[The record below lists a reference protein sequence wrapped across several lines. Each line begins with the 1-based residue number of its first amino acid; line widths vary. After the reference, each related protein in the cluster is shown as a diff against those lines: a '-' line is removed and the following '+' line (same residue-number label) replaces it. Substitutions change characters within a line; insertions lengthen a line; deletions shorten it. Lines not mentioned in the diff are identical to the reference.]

1 MRRFLGLWLLLSG
14 LALPLVAQ
22 QVTPSPAPPPVTP
35 PPTEFE
41 RAADEVL
48 ADVSKLI
55 ALPVKSP
62 LRKSIRTREE
72 IRQFVIREME
82 ADRDPVKRRADRLV
96 LERFGLIPRGFDL
109 DGFLVE
115 LLTEQIAGLYDP
127 KQHEFFIAD
136 WIELDEQRMVMAHE
150 LVHALHDQHF
160 DLEKW
165 IDAAKP
171 DDDALLAR
179 DAVVEGAA
187 IGGMF
192 DYMLRDLKLT
202 VRELPDME
210 TVMQREFGGS
220 FSQSPQLASAPMY
233 IRDAIMFPYFAG
245 TTFLQK
251 VLRAGS
257 GWEEFHKRVFENPPV
272 STQQILHPELYLAGV
287 APRPVSLPDLTPV
300 LPPGYRRLDK
310 NAVGEFGLR
319 GILKQYLGKAR
330 AEEHSWAWAGDRY
343 GIYEDEAGNE
353 VALLF
358 RLRLESVEA
367 AARFFGQYSEVL
379 EQKYSE
385 RSHLMRRPNF
395 FSFEGEDGGVFLYC
409 SGDECVTLE
418 GADRAAFDRV
428 VSALKWPAAPPAP
441 ARKPEKAIATLTPA
455 FH

>member
-1 MRRFLGLWLLLSG
+1 MRRFLGLLLL
-14 LALPLVAQ
+14 LTALVLPLAAQ
-22 QVTPSPAPPPVTP
+22 QVTPSPAPPPLAP

-41 RAADEVL
+41 RAADGVLGEVS
-48 ADVSKLI
+48 ALI

-62 LRKSIRTREE
+62 LKKSIRSRGE
-72 IRQFVIREME
+72 IRQFVVKEME
-82 ADRDPVKRRADRLV
+82 ADRDPAKRRADRLV
-96 LERFGLIPRGFDL
+96 LEKFGLIPRGFDL

-115 LLTEQIAGLYDP
+115 LLTEQVAGLYDP

-136 WIELDEQRMVMAHE
+136 WIPVEEQRVVMAHE

-171 DDDALLAR
+171 NDDALLAR

-192 DYMLRDLKLT
+192 DYMLRELKLS

-210 TVMQREFGGS
+210 SIMQREFGAS

-233 IRDAIMFPYFAG
+233 IRDTVMFPYFAG

-251 VLRAGS
+251 VLRADS
-257 GWEEFHKRVFENPPV
+257 GWEEFHKRVFGNPPV

-287 APRPVSLPDLTPV
+287 APRPVSLPDLTAA
-300 LPPGYRRLDK
+300 LPKGYRRLDE
-310 NAVGEFGLR
+310 NLVGEFGLR
-319 GILKQYLGKAR
+319 GILKQYLGKER
-330 AEEHSWAWAGDRY
+330 AEQHSRAWAGDRY
-343 GIYEDEAGNE
+343 AIYEDEASKE

-379 EQKYSE
+379 EQKYSA
-385 RSHLMRRPNF
+385 RRDLVRRPNF
-395 FSFEGEDGGVFLYC
+395 FSFETEEGGVFLYC
-409 SGDECVTLE
+409 VDDECLTLE
-418 GADRAAFDRV
+418 GADRRAFDRA

-441 ARKPEKAIATLTPA
+441 ARKPEKTIAA
-455 FH
+455 VFAGR